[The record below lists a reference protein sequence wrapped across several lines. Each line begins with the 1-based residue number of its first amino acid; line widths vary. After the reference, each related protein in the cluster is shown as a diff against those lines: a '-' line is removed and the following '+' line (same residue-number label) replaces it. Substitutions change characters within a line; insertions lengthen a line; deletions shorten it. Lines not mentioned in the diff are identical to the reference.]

1 MSLYGNIAAKKARI
15 KAGSGEKMRKV
26 GAKGA
31 PAKGAFKAA
40 ADRKETSKKE
50 ESVMGISNNE
60 HDDFEDQ
67 WEEDAI
73 EEAIEDAAIEADMKR
88 QDAEIEMEKHNGGW
102 R

>member
-1 MSLYGNIAAKKARI
+1 
-15 KAGSGEKMRKV
+15 
-26 GAKGA
+26 
-31 PAKGAFKAA
+31 
-40 ADRKETSKKE
+40 
-50 ESVMGISNNE
+50 MGISNNE

-88 QDAEIEMEKHNGGW
+88 QDAEIEMEHHNGGW